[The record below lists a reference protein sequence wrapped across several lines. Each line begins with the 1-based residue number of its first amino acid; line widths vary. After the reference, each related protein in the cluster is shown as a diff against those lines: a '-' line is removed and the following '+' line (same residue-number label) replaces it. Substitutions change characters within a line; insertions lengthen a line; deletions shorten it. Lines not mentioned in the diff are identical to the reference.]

1 MSNPYQSPST
11 DVHAPAG
18 RTVVTDIDIP
28 FGRLIMIMLKFMLA
42 SIPAVIVMYVIM
54 FGVVLVFALFFGG
67 LGAIVN
73 GLNPGAFK

>member
-18 RTVVTDIDIP
+18 RTVVTD
-28 FGRLIMIMLKFMLA
+28 
-42 SIPAVIVMYVIM
+42 VIVMYVIM